1 LREKQKSKTAENQIK
16 NQKSTR
22 QKTQYTIG
30 TIILKW
36 MIMMKI
42 VEAEI
47 GAEAPRERGARVRGK
62 NGRTKDIK
70 RVDIDDVMM
79 KAMKMRA
86 RLLYHRIIHLHLP
99 ITDITRK
106 SANGAK
112 IRRRRST
119 KERKRG
125 STEDTKAVE
134 TIIAEV
140 DHHLHQ
146 IPHQ

>member
-1 LREKQKSKTAENQIK
+1 
-16 NQKSTR
+16 
-22 QKTQYTIG
+22 
-30 TIILKW
+30 

-125 STEDTKAVE
+125 STEDTKEVE

-146 IPHQ
+146 IPHH

>member
-1 LREKQKSKTAENQIK
+1 
-16 NQKSTR
+16 
-22 QKTQYTIG
+22 
-30 TIILKW
+30 
-36 MIMMKI
+36 MKI
-42 VEAEI
+42 VEAEV
-47 GAEAPRERGARVRGK
+47 GAEASRERGARVRGK

-70 RVDIDDVMM
+70 RVDIDDVVM

-86 RLLYHRIIHLHLP
+86 RLLCHRIIHLHLP
-99 ITDITRK
+99 ITDITRR

-112 IRRRRST
+112 IRRRST
-119 KERKRG
+119 EERKTG
-125 STEDTKAVE
+125 STEDIKEVE

>member
-1 LREKQKSKTAENQIK
+1 MT
-16 NQKSTR
+16 
-22 QKTQYTIG
+22 
-30 TIILKW
+30 
-36 MIMMKI
+36 KI
-42 VEAEI
+42 VEAEA
-47 GAEAPRERGARVRGK
+47 GAEALRERGARARGK

-70 RVDIDDVMM
+70 RVDIDDVVM

-86 RLLYHRIIHLHLP
+86 RHLCHRIIHLHLP
-99 ITDITRK
+99 ITDINRR

-119 KERKRG
+119 KERKTG
-125 STEDTKAVE
+125 STEDIKEVE

>member
-1 LREKQKSKTAENQIK
+1 
-16 NQKSTR
+16 
-22 QKTQYTIG
+22 
-30 TIILKW
+30 
-36 MIMMKI
+36 MKI
-42 VEAEI
+42 VE
-47 GAEAPRERGARVRGK
+47 AEAPRERGGRVRGK

-70 RVDIDDVMM
+70 RVDIDDVVM
-79 KAMKMRA
+79 KEVMKKMMRA
-86 RLLYHRIIHLHLP
+86 RLLCRRIIHLHLP
-99 ITDITRK
+99 ITDITRR

-112 IRRRRST
+112 IRRRST

-125 STEDTKAVE
+125 STEDTKEVE